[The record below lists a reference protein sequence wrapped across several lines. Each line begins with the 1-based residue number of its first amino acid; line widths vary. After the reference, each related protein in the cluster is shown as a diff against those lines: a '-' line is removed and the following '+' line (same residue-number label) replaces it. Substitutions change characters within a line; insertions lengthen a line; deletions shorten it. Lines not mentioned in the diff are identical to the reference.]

1 MDAIRARIRWIT
13 GTYWRRVALYG
24 GLFFAM
30 GVGAYLVGWLPPGN
44 SNPTFLLAAGAA
56 GSFVWAAV
64 MAWFMGQ
71 TISDSRRSGRWP
83 TP

>member
-1 MDAIRARIRWIT
+1 M

-24 GLFFAM
+24 GGFFAL
-30 GVGAYLVGWLPPGN
+30 GVGSYLVGWLPPGN
-44 SNPTFLLAAGAA
+44 GNPIVALATGAA
-56 GSFVWAAV
+56 GSFIWGVV

-71 TISDSRRSGRWP
+71 SISDSRRSGRWP